1 MTMAIKA
8 PRKKRTVR
16 TPKSIDE
23 KYMGGEPDWGDQEPT
38 RSMMTRAYG
47 WYNYFHNP
55 KDHAKAVRS
64 HYKKDKAKLKLLN
77 KLPDWRFGHVL
88 ATVCRLKD
96 KGCKIPEDSLSYFE
110 KSMGELFEIA
120 NKIVDTEKKVVKV
133 SAPKVS
139 IQERIR
145 EQISNYIGEIEE
157 QVDLLVT
164 GGYKNN
170 FNMYDWLR
178 SNNVKAQQSNAIADY
193 YTPLLRELT
202 QVNIGKDPDLKEGY
216 SHLTKKQLK
225 SYIDFVKMIIDD
237 ACTWGS
243 NQKTVRKTRAKKPQ
257 SVSKQVSNLKYQ
269 KDDKDL
275 KLVSINPAD
284 IVGCNQLWLYDTKW
298 RAIKRFDALG
308 PAGLSVKGTTLQG
321 FNAETAEQRKVR
333 KPSEILPRVLSGGK
347 RVLSKLL
354 SEINTKPSVPNGRI
368 NQNMIILRAIK

>member
-1 MTMAIKA
+1 MKIKA
-8 PRKKRTVR
+8 PRKKKTVR

-23 KYMGGEPDWGDQEPT
+23 KYMGTEPDWGDQEPT
-38 RSMMTRAYG
+38 RSMMTRAYS

-77 KLPDWRFGHVL
+77 KLPDWRFSHVM
-88 ATVCRLKD
+88 ATVCHLKG

-120 NKIVDTEKKVVKV
+120 KKIVDTQKEVVKV

-139 IQERIR
+139 VQERIR

-202 QVNIGKDPDLKEGY
+202 QVSIGKARDLKEGY

-225 SYIDFVKMIIDD
+225 CYIDFVKMIIDD
-237 ACTWGS
+237 AFTWGS

-298 RAIKRFDALG
+298 RAVKRFDALG
-308 PAGLSVKGTTLQG
+308 PAGLAVKGTTLQG
-321 FNAETAEQRKVR
+321 FNAETAEQKKLR

>member
-1 MTMAIKA
+1 MAIKA

-164 GGYKNN
+164 GEYKNN